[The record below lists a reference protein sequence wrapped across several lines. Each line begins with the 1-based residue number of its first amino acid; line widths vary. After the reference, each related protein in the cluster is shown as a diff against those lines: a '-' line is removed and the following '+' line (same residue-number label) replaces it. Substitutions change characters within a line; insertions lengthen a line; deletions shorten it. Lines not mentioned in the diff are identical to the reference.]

1 MTGDYTRI
9 ARALNFIADRVDDQP
24 ELEAIAGEVGLSPF
38 HLQRVF
44 TRWEGVSPK
53 DRKSTRLNSSH

>member
-44 TRWEGVSPK
+44 T
-53 DRKSTRLNSSH
+53 DRKSTRLNSSHT

>member
-38 HLQRVF
+38 HLQRVL
-44 TRWEGVSPK
+44 